1 MARNTSIK
9 KEQSPHQGMEGRSP
23 QERLSLRLFD
33 ALWSTYRD
41 RVPYVGMYEKLIAGA
56 GGRLVNDHVAF
67 RTIASQQPTLGIV
80 TISRLFEALG
90 YQAAGC
96 YAFPDKHL
104 SSVHYQHPNVEFP
117 KLFISELRTW
127 ELDPAVRKILLRTVG
142 SHRPPI
148 ADTVLDEVT
157 HLREDPNDDR
167 LLKKLL
173 TVFQKLPWEMPDK
186 GDVERVNQTS
196 QFGAWV
202 MLHGYAVNHFTA
214 LVNSHGVKSLDDID
228 KTVAACRSA
237 GIPMKSEIE
246 GAPGSKLRQT
256 ATDAC
261 MVTVRVRDRGNVV
274 KLPWSYAYFEI
285 AERGTVKDPSTG
297 KDVRF
302 EGFLGPQATQLF
314 EMTRVGAKK

>member
-1 MARNTSIK
+1 MAKKTSVKTERSIHGGLK
-9 KEQSPHQGMEGRSP
+9 GRSP
-23 QERLSLRLFD
+23 QDRLALRLFD
-33 ALWSTYRD
+33 KLWDAYRD
-41 RVPYVGMYEKLIAGA
+41 RVPYVGMYEKVIADA
-56 GGRLVNDHVAF
+56 GGDFVNDHIAF
-67 RTIASQQPTLGIV
+67 RTIASQQPTRGIV
-80 TISRLFEALG
+80 TLSRIFEALG

-104 SSVHYQHPNVEFP
+104 SSIHYQHPHAEFP

-127 ELDPAVRKILLRTVG
+127 ELEPAVRKILLKALG

-148 ADTVLDEVT
+148 FDSILAEIAS
-157 HLREDPNDDR
+157 LREDPNDDR
-167 LLKKLL
+167 LLTKLL
-173 TVFQKLPWEMPDK
+173 TVFQRLPWEMPLK
-186 GDVERVNQTS
+186 SDVERVNQAS

-214 LVNSHGVKSLDDID
+214 LVNSHGVKSLSDID
-228 KTVAACRSA
+228 KTVAACQAA

-256 ATDAC
+256 ATEAC
-261 MVTVRVRDRGNVV
+261 TVAVRVRDRGKVV
-274 KLPWSYAYFEI
+274 RMPWSYAYFEI
-285 AERGTVKDPSTG
+285 AERGRVRDPATG

-314 EMTRVGAKK
+314 EMTRIGGKK

>member
-1 MARNTSIK
+1 MAKIRLVKTERTRQETLERS
-9 KEQSPHQGMEGRSP
+9 SP
-23 QERLSLRLFD
+23 QERLVLRLFD
-33 ALWSTYRD
+33 KLWSTYRD
-41 RVPYVGMYEKLIAGA
+41 RVPYVGMYEKVVADV
-56 GGRLVNDHVAF
+56 GGHFVNDHIAF
-67 RTIASQQPTLGIV
+67 RTIASQQPTKGIV
-80 TISRLFEALG
+80 TLSRIFEALG

-104 SSVHYQHPNVEFP
+104 SSIHYQHSRADFP

-127 ELDPAVRKILLRTVG
+127 ELEPMARKILLKTLG

-148 ADTVLDEVT
+148 ADSLLAEIAT
-157 HLREDPNDDR
+157 LREDPNDDR
-167 LLKKLL
+167 LLTKLL
-173 TVFQKLPWEMPDK
+173 TVFQRLPWEMPLK
-186 GDVERVNQTS
+186 SDVERVNQAS

-214 LVNSHGVKSLDDID
+214 LVNSHGVKSLDNID
-228 KTVAACRSA
+228 KTVAACQAA

-256 ATDAC
+256 ATEAC
-261 MVTVRVRDRGNVV
+261 TVNVRVRDRGKTVRM
-274 KLPWSYAYFEI
+274 PWSYAYFEI
-285 AERGTVKDPSTG
+285 AERGMVRDPATG

-314 EMTRVGAKK
+314 EMTRVNGKK